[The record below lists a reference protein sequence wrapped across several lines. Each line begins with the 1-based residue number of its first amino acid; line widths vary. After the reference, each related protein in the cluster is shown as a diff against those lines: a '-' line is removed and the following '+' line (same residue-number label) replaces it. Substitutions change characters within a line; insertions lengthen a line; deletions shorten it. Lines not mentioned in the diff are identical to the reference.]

1 MTMDI
6 SVYYSLIATVITS
19 IIYAVIAW
27 KLSGEAFSE
36 TKFLRTV
43 ALSFAMALGFSVTGT
58 PLSSIYVSPFASTLV
73 GVIGSK
79 YLNSIKEVVAPI
91 AKDLGTVDVS
101 KPEQAALQAAP
112 AVEKLATPAPAPTNQ
127 VILVVDQPTTA

>member
-1 MTMDI
+1 VKVNMDI
-6 SVYYSLIATVITS
+6 SVYYSLIVAVITS
-19 IIYAVIAW
+19 IVYALIAW

-43 ALSFAMALGFSVTGT
+43 ALSFAMALGFSVSGT

-73 GVIGSK
+73 GIIGSK
-79 YLNSIKEVVAPI
+79 YLNSIREVVAPI

-101 KPEQAALQAAP
+101 KPEQVVLQVAQ
-112 AVEKLATPAPAPTNQ
+112 AVEKLATSAPQDTAQAPAS
-127 VILVVDQPTTA
+127 AS